1 MPTALRYYGDPIL
14 RLSGATV
21 ESFDLDLKKQ
31 VEEMFETMYAEEGI
45 GLAAQQIGIAQ
56 QICVVDVRPPE
67 NSDLQ
72 FNYRYDDKV
81 LPLDLFMPLA
91 LINPQV
97 EVIDP
102 RESTYQEGCLSFPGI
117 QGHVVRPSGVRCH
130 FQDCDGQ
137 SHCLEADGLLA
148 RCILHEID
156 HLNGILFI
164 DKMERRDLQKN
175 NTRIKQLKRSYKD
188 TGQSK

>member
-97 EVIDP
+97 
-102 RESTYQEGCLSFPGI
+102 
-117 QGHVVRPSGVRCH
+117 
-130 FQDCDGQ
+130 
-137 SHCLEADGLLA
+137 
-148 RCILHEID
+148 
-156 HLNGILFI
+156 
-164 DKMERRDLQKN
+164 
-175 NTRIKQLKRSYKD
+175 
-188 TGQSK
+188 